1 MHFPECNKPKT
12 CCTLKT
18 QETPMVPANVIV
30 APLLH
35 PHAQRS
41 PCFVT
46 ALDLYR
52 EATRRG
58 LHLEPRDGDKL
69 AVIPGD
75 LCPPDFAD
83 MLRQHKRELL
93 DLLET
98 ERKGLPADCA
108 PWLHIARQVMAG
120 EFDGADRSTAESLT
134 IGLRRMI
141 TRFAAPHSKR
151 LHTHSAKP

>member
-1 MHFPECNKPKT
+1 MLH
-12 CCTLKT
+12 CCTLYT
-18 QETPMVPANVIV
+18 
-30 APLLH
+30 

-134 IGLRRMI
+134 IGLRGI
-141 TRFAAPHSKR
+141 THPLCRAALER